1 MSLAGITSVGE
12 HAYSLA
18 RVRVRGRPTLH
29 LNTSRV
35 PGHRFGSR
43 WNHLALTQ
51 LVGSASYHMDD
62 LSMEDVDNFDVA
74 HAVEHATWPNNVPD
88 REVVIEADDQVIF
101 HSSRLQL
108 RSLTF

>member
-1 MSLAGITSVGE
+1 
-12 HAYSLA
+12 
-18 RVRVRGRPTLH
+18 
-29 LNTSRV
+29 
-35 PGHRFGSR
+35 
-43 WNHLALTQ
+43 
-51 LVGSASYHMDD
+51 MDD

-74 HAVEHATWPNNVPD
+74 HAVEHANWPNNVAD